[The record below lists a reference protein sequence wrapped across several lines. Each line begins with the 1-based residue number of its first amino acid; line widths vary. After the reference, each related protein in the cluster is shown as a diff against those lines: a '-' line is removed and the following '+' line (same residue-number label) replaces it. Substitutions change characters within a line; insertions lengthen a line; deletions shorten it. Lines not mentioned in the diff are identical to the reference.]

1 MSEVRRLP
9 AAVNAVAEP
18 MELMLALIVAA
29 VVTVVLIPLL
39 EKQAAALNVL
49 DVPGGRKAHE
59 RIVPRVGGIAMAGG
73 AAVAL
78 LIWLPPDR
86 GLVAVLLACAILLA
100 FGVWDDRADLKP
112 GIKFFGQLLAVAIVV
127 FFADVLIHSITF
139 AGRIEL
145 PGWLAY
151 PLTFLVLLGVT
162 NAINLADGLDGLA
175 GGTTFLCCAALAVL
189 SFGSELGFVT
199 LSAFALM
206 GALLGFLRYNSYPAR
221 IFMGDGGS
229 QLLGFGVGI
238 LAIYLTQS
246 EALPYSAAL
255 PVLLLGLP
263 ILDMI
268 TVIAIRLREGRSPF
282 SADRNHL
289 HHRLLV
295 LGFEHWESVVVIYLL
310 QAILFFAAWLLRY
323 QSDLLILAVFGMFAA
338 VLLTSLFGAEGS
350 GWRRVHAVESGPTI
364 GQRIQHRLTWLRA
377 APRLPRWSH
386 ALAWSCVCTYVLAI
400 AATATG
406 VDPDLAWLALGVAM
420 SLGVAGLLPIREGG
434 PLERVAHGAMFV
446 GAVLIV
452 FLDHIESQKPEWL
465 TWPKIALF
473 LLLAGAVLLR
483 LRLSLE
489 RRFQLTPMDVL
500 VVFVALV
507 VPNLPGLRG
516 APSNL
521 GFSVAKVIVL
531 FYAVEL
537 LSGASPRVRR
547 WLWRGTATGFAVLAV
562 RGLG

>member
-1 MSEVRRLP
+1 
-9 AAVNAVAEP
+9 

-39 EKQAAALNVL
+39 EKHAAVLQVL
-49 DVPGGRKAHE
+49 DAPGGRRLHD
-59 RIVPRVGGIAMAGG
+59 RVVPRVGGIAMAGG
-73 AAVAL
+73 AAAAL
-78 LIWLPPDR
+78 LIWLPMDR
-86 GLVAVLLACAILLA
+86 ILLATSAAGFILLA
-100 FGVWDDRADLKP
+100 FGVWDDRAELKP
-112 GIKFFGQLLAVAIVV
+112 AVKFLGQLIAVAIVV
-127 FFADVLIHSITF
+127 FFGDVLIDSVTF
-139 AGRIEL
+139 AGRVDL
-145 PGWLAY
+145 PGWIAY

-199 LSAFALM
+199 VSAFALM

-246 EALPYSAAL
+246 QSLPYSAAL
-255 PVLLLGLP
+255 PLLLLGLP
-263 ILDMI
+263 ILDML
-268 TVIAIRLREGRSPF
+268 TVIAIRLHERRSPF

-289 HHRLLV
+289 HHRLLG
-295 LGFEHWESVVVIYLL
+295 LGFDHWESVVVIYLL
-310 QAILFFAAWLLRY
+310 QALLFLAAWLLRY
-323 QSDLLILAVFGMFAA
+323 QSDLLIVGTFATFAFVVLA
-338 VLLTSLFGAEGS
+338 LLFGAERT
-350 GWRRVHAVESGPTI
+350 GWRRLQAVVGAPTL
-364 GQRIQHRLTWLRA
+364 GQRIRQRLGWLRS

-386 ALAWSCVCTYVLAI
+386 ALGWACVCAYVLLI
-400 AATATG
+400 GSTVRS
-406 VDPDLAWLALGVAM
+406 VDPDLAWLAAGVAVA
-420 SLGVAGLLPIREGG
+420 LGLAGALPLADAS
-434 PLERVAHGAMFV
+434 PLARIAHGAAFV

-452 FLDHIESQKPEWL
+452 YLDHIEPWKHDWA
-465 TWPKIALF
+465 TWPKIGLF
-473 LLLAGAVLLR
+473 VLLTAAVLLR
-483 LRLSLE
+483 LRLSSE

-500 VVFVALV
+500 VVFIALV

-537 LSGASPRVRR
+537 LSSASPRVRR
-547 WLWRGTATGFAVLAV
+547 WLWRGMAVGFAVLAV
-562 RGLG
+562 RGL